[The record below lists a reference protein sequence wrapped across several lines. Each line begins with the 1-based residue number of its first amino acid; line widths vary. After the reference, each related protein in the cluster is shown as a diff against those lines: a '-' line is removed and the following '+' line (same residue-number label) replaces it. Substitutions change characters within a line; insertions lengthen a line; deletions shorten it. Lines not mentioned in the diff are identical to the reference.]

1 MGKMVLVWV
10 LGVVVILAA
19 GLPVWGAGQA
29 KNEME
34 LGRRRVE
41 KAADVQ
47 AGVVFKRV
55 GDIELV
61 LDIFTPKGRDKSA
74 PKMATVIF
82 VHGGGWYMN
91 TREEIYAH
99 RFAAMVEKLMGEDL
113 AVVSFDYRL
122 VAVPNMHWKP
132 NREKHLVAPDHTYE
146 KIIADCKDV
155 VRWLHKNGA
164 EYDLDAER
172 MATWGG
178 SAGGHLSLMMGLT
191 GPADFLGDPELAKY
205 RSDIKCL
212 VSWYGTTDFV
222 GQYESMK
229 KRKGGPVPPLLGGTP
244 EEKAT
249 DYKKASPVN
258 YLRKDSV
265 PILLLHGTVDPIVP
279 YAQSVLLDDKA
290 KDIGADVEF
299 VTVNPAGHNFAPK
312 GQMKPTL
319 DEIHDLTVKFLVENL
334 GASN

>member
-1 MGKMVLVWV
+1 MGK
-10 LGVVVILAA
+10 VILAWVLVVVVLA
-19 GLPVWGAGQA
+19 VSAPVWGAGQE

-34 LGRRRVE
+34 LGREQVE
-41 KAADVQ
+41 KAADIQ
-47 AGVVFKRV
+47 GGIVFKKV

-74 PKMATVIF
+74 TKMATVIF

-91 TREEIYAH
+91 TRDEMYAH
-99 RFAAMVEKLMGEDL
+99 RFAAMVAKLMAKDM

-132 NREKHLVAPDHTYE
+132 DREKHLVAAEHTYE
-146 KIIADCKDV
+146 KIIADCKDL
-155 VRWLHKNGA
+155 VRWLHKNG
-164 EYDLDAER
+164 EQYNLDTER

-191 GPADFLGDPELAKY
+191 GPAEFLGDPELAKY

-222 GQYESMK
+222 GQDESMK
-229 KRKGGPVPPLLGGTP
+229 NRKGGRVPPLLGGTP
-244 EEKAT
+244 EEKPE
-249 DYKKASPVN
+249 DYKKAGPIN
-258 YLRKDSV
+258 YLEKDSI
-265 PILLLHGTVDPIVP
+265 PILLLHGTVDPVVP
-279 YAQSVLLDDKA
+279 YAQSVLLADKA
-290 KDIGADVEF
+290 KDIGADAEF
-299 VTVNPAGHNFAPK
+299 VTVDPAGHNFAPK
-312 GQMKPTL
+312 GEMKPTL
-319 DEIHDLTVKFLVENL
+319 DEIHDLTVKFIIENL